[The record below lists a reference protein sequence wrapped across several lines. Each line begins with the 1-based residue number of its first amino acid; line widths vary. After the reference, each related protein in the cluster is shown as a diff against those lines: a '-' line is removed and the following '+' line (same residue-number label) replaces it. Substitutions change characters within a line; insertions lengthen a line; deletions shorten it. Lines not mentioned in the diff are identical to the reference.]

1 MSLTL
6 SPSDRDPKSFGRVAV
21 LYGGGSSE
29 RAVSLKSGKAVLNGL
44 LEAGVDAFGI
54 DIRGEQGDQSPMQQ
68 LLAQPFD
75 RAFIA
80 LHGPEGEDGT
90 IQGALEIMGKPYT
103 GSGVMASALGMDK
116 VRCKQLWASQNLPT
130 PNHVLLDDD
139 SDWQAL
145 AEQLP
150 LPAMVKPDH
159 EGSSIGITRADTV
172 EQLAGSYAKA
182 RELDRCVFAERLIEG
197 AEFTVAV
204 LNGSALPVIR
214 LETPHQFYD
223 YEAKYLADDTHYHFE
238 TGLDADK
245 DAEIRRLSEL
255 AFAAV
260 GCDGWGRVDLMQDRQ
275 GQFWLLEVN
284 TVPGMTDHSLVPMA
298 ARQAGLSF
306 SQLVVKILETADV

>member
-1 MSLTL
+1 MSIQIQ
-6 SPSDRDPKSFGRVAV
+6 PSQRDPGSFGRVVV
-21 LYGGGSSE
+21 LYGGRSSE
-29 RAVSLKSGKAVLNGL
+29 RAVSLKSGAAVLNGL

-54 DIRGEQGDQSPMQQ
+54 DLYGEQGDLSPMQQ
-68 LLAQPFD
+68 LQAQPFD

-116 VRCKQLWASQNLPT
+116 VRCKQLWLSQDLPT
-130 PNHVLLDDD
+130 PSHMMLDDD
-139 SDWQAL
+139 SNWTEL
-145 AEQLP
+145 AKQLP

-172 EQLAGSYAKA
+172 EQLERAYRKA

-204 LNGSALPVIR
+204 LNGQALPVIR

-238 TGLDADK
+238 TGLSAQQDAQ
-245 DAEIRRLSEL
+245 IRSLSEA

-260 GCDGWGRVDLMQDRQ
+260 GCQGWGRVDLMQDRD
-275 GQFWLLEVN
+275 GGFWLLEVN

-298 ARQAGLSF
+298 AAEAGLSF
-306 SQLVVKILETADV
+306 SQLVVKILETAE

>member
-1 MSLTL
+1 MSIQIQ
-6 SPSDRDPKSFGRVAV
+6 PSQRDPGSFGRVVV
-21 LYGGGSSE
+21 LYGGRSSE
-29 RAVSLKSGKAVLNGL
+29 RAVSLKSGAAVLNGL

-54 DIRGEQGDQSPMQQ
+54 DLYGEQGDLSPMQQ
-68 LLAQPFD
+68 LQAQPFD

-116 VRCKQLWASQNLPT
+116 VRCKQLWLSQGLPT
-130 PNHVLLDDD
+130 PSHKMLDDD
-139 SDWQAL
+139 SNWAEL
-145 AEQLP
+145 AKQLP

-172 EQLAGSYAKA
+172 EQLERAYRKA

-204 LNGSALPVIR
+204 LNGEALPVIR
-214 LETPHQFYD
+214 LETPNQFYD

-238 TGLDADK
+238 TGLSEQQDAQ
-245 DAEIRRLSEL
+245 IRALSEA

-260 GCDGWGRVDLMQDRQ
+260 GCQGWGRVDLMQDTE
-275 GQFWLLEVN
+275 GGFWLLEVN

-298 ARQAGLSF
+298 AGQAGLSF
-306 SQLVVKILETADV
+306 SQLVVKILETAE

>member
-1 MSLTL
+1 MSSV
-6 SPSDRDPKSFGRVAV
+6 SPSLRSPESFGRVAV
-21 LYGGGSSE
+21 LFGGRSSE
-29 RAVSLKSGKAVLNGL
+29 RPVSLNSGAAVLRGL

-54 DIRGEQGDQSPMQQ
+54 DLYGEQGTEQPMQQ
-68 LLAQPFD
+68 LQAQPFD

-90 IQGALEIMGKPYT
+90 IQGALQILGKPYT

-116 VRCKQLWASQNLPT
+116 VRCKQLWLSLGLPT
-130 PNHVLLDDD
+130 PNHLMLDDS
-139 SDWQAL
+139 SDWEVL
-145 AEQLP
+145 AQQLP

-172 EQLAGSYAKA
+172 EQLADSYRKA
-182 RELDRCVFAERLIEG
+182 RQLDRCVFAERLIEG
-197 AEFTVAV
+197 AEFTVTIIDGKAQ
-204 LNGSALPVIR
+204 PVIR

-223 YEAKYLADDTHYHFE
+223 YDAKYLAGDTHYHFD

-245 DAEIRRLSEL
+245 DAELRQLSER
-255 AFAAV
+255 AFEAV
-260 GCDGWGRVDLMQDRQ
+260 GCSGWGRVDLMQDHD

-284 TVPGMTDHSLVPMA
+284 TVPGMTDHSLVPMS

-306 SQLVVKILETADV
+306 EQLVVKILETAD

>member
-1 MSLTL
+1 MSAVL
-6 SPSDRDPKSFGRVAV
+6 PSSRAPESFGRVAV
-21 LYGGGSSE
+21 LFGGRSSE
-29 RAVSLKSGKAVLNGL
+29 RAVSLKSGAAVLRGL

-54 DIRGEQGDQSPMQQ
+54 DLYGEQATELPMQQ
-68 LLAQPFD
+68 LQAQPFD

-90 IQGALEIMGKPYT
+90 VQGALQMLGKPYT

-116 VRCKQLWASQNLPT
+116 VRCKQLWQSLDLPT
-130 PNHVLLDDD
+130 PNHVILDQD

-145 AEQLP
+145 AQQLP

-172 EQLAGSYAKA
+172 EQLADSYRQASQ
-182 RELDRCVFAERLIEG
+182 LDRCVFAERLIEG
-197 AEFTVAV
+197 AEFTVTI
-204 LNGSALPVIR
+204 LDGKALPVIR
-214 LETPHQFYD
+214 LETPHEFYD
-223 YEAKYLADDTHYHFE
+223 YDAKYLAGDTHYHFD

-245 DAEIRRLSEL
+245 DAELRLLSEQ
-255 AFAAV
+255 AFDAV
-260 GCDGWGRVDLMQDRQ
+260 GCSGWGRVDLMQDKQ

-284 TVPGMTDHSLVPMA
+284 TVPGMTDHSLVPMS

-306 SQLVVKILETADV
+306 EQLVVKILETADG